1 MKKISEDVIIQ
12 KQMPVLDLPK
22 VGYDNTIWSN
32 EKRMLT
38 IGDKKI
44 EVSPDSVKK
53 IPTFA
58 QYLVMAN
65 AIKKLLDEDMEST
78 IRGMYQATLSNVGDE
93 KNKQKFW
100 NNQDNSDDAIK
111 AVELLTGIPREEFSV
126 TSKPKGMI
134 SGPIK
139 LRVGGDIIDCN
150 LGSRSTSQLI
160 PTNIGDVQIDDVK
173 ADFVMVVEK
182 DTVLNNIRK
191 SGFIQ
196 KYNAILMTGS
206 GEPDRATRI
215 MVKMLNESWKKPVVV
230 FADADPWGLGIALRY
245 KIGSESLSY
254 DSDRLV
260 TPDAQVLGMMFSDIY
275 EYNIPEVARL
285 TATDEDINRANDMK
299 KKPWLQNKQ
308 WQKELNLFLNKKEK
322 CELDAFFKHGFK
334 YLAETYLPQK
344 LRQVGIIQYIYVCM
358 YLCTCILVYPRLILF
373 VFELLLISERI
384 FLSFIFLL
392 KLRIIKS

>member
-1 MKKISEDVIIQ
+1 LAATDKRHQEVVKKIKLILRDVS
-12 KQMPVLDLPK
+12 KDLMVEKTMPVIDLPK
-22 VGYDNTIWSN
+22 IGSDNTIWSDQ
-32 EKRMLT
+32 KRMLA
-38 IGDKKI
+38 IGNKKVQ
-44 EVSPDSVKK
+44 VSPDSTKK

-58 QYLVMAN
+58 QYVVMAS
-65 AIKKLLDEDMEST
+65 AIRRLLDEEMEST
-78 IRGMYQATLSNVGDE
+78 IRGMYYATLSTVGDE

-100 NNQDNSDDAIK
+100 NSQENSDDAIK
-111 AVELLTGIPREEFSV
+111 AVELLTGVPREEFSV

-134 SGPIK
+134 SGPIT
-139 LRVGGDIIDCN
+139 LRVGGDLIDCS
-150 LGSRSTSQLI
+150 LGSKATSQLI
-160 PTNIGDVQIDDVK
+160 PTNIRDVEILNVK
-173 ADFVMVVEK
+173 ADFVLVVEK

-206 GEPDRATRI
+206 GEPDRASRM
-215 MVKMLNESWKKPVVV
+215 MVKTLNEEWKKPVVI

-260 TPDAQVLGMMFSDIY
+260 TPNAKVLGMLFSDIY

-285 TATDEDINRANDMK
+285 AASDEDLNRANDMK
-299 KKPWLQNKQ
+299 RKPWLQEKR
-308 WQKELNLFLNKKEK
+308 WQKELNLFLQRKEK

-344 LRQVGIIQYIYVCM
+344 LREAG
-358 YLCTCILVYPRLILF
+358 LI
-373 VFELLLISERI
+373 
-384 FLSFIFLL
+384 
-392 KLRIIKS
+392 

>member
-1 MKKISEDVIIQ
+1 MVEKT
-12 KQMPVLDLPK
+12 MPVIDLPK
-22 VGYDNTIWSN
+22 IGSDNTIWSDQ
-32 EKRMLT
+32 KRMLA
-38 IGDKKI
+38 IGNKKVQ
-44 EVSPDSVKK
+44 VSPDSTKK

-58 QYLVMAN
+58 QYVVMAS
-65 AIKKLLDEDMEST
+65 AIRRLLDEEMEST
-78 IRGMYQATLSNVGDE
+78 IRGMYYATLSTVGDE

-100 NNQDNSDDAIK
+100 NSQENSDDAIK
-111 AVELLTGIPREEFSV
+111 AVELLTGVPREEFSV

-134 SGPIK
+134 SGPIT
-139 LRVGGDIIDCN
+139 LRVGGDLIDCN
-150 LGSRSTSQLI
+150 LGSRATSQLI
-160 PTNIGDVQIDDVK
+160 PTNIRDVEIVNVR

-215 MVKMLNESWKKPVVV
+215 MVKTLNEEWKRPVVI

-260 TPDAQVLGMMFSDIY
+260 TPNAKVLGMMFSDIY
-275 EYNIPEVARL
+275 DYNIPEVARL
-285 TATDEDINRANDMK
+285 SVTAEDINRANDMK
-299 KKPWLQNKQ
+299 KKPWLQGKQ
-308 WQKELNLFLNKKEK
+308 WQKELNLFLKKKEK

-334 YLAETYLPQK
+334 YLAEQYLPKK
-344 LRQVGIIQYIYVCM
+344 LREAGVI
-358 YLCTCILVYPRLILF
+358 
-373 VFELLLISERI
+373 
-384 FLSFIFLL
+384 
-392 KLRIIKS
+392 

>member
-1 MKKISEDVIIQ
+1 MRDVNDDLMVQ
-12 KQMPVLDLPK
+12 KTMPVLDVPK
-22 VGYDNTIWSN
+22 VGYDNTIWSD

-38 IGDKKI
+38 IGNKMI
-44 EVSPDSVKK
+44 QVSPDSTKK

-65 AIKKLLDEDMEST
+65 AIRRLLDEEMEST
-78 IRGMYQATLSNVGDE
+78 IRGMYYATLSTVGDE

-100 NNQDNSDDAIK
+100 NSQENSDDAIK
-111 AVELLTGIPREEFSV
+111 ALELLTGVPREEFSV

-134 SGPIK
+134 SGPIT

-150 LGSRSTSQLI
+150 LGSRATSQLI
-160 PTNIGDVQIDDVK
+160 PTNIRDVEIVNVK
-173 ADFVMVVEK
+173 TNFVMVVEK

-206 GEPDRATRI
+206 GEPDRATRM
-215 MVKMLNESWKKPVVV
+215 MVRTLNEEWKKPVVI

-260 TPDAQVLGMMFSDIY
+260 TPNAKVLGMMFSDIY
-275 EYNIPEVARL
+275 DYNIPEVARL
-285 TATDEDINRANDMK
+285 TASDEDMNRANDMK
-299 KKPWLQNKQ
+299 KKPWLQDKQ
-308 WQKELNLFLNKKEK
+308 WQRELNLFLKRKEK

-334 YLAETYLPQK
+334 YLAETYMPQK
-344 LRQVGIIQYIYVCM
+344 LREVG
-358 YLCTCILVYPRLILF
+358 LI
-373 VFELLLISERI
+373 
-384 FLSFIFLL
+384 
-392 KLRIIKS
+392 